1 MYLHLG
7 QGVVV
12 PYRDV
17 LALFDLDNTSAS
29 HLTRRF
35 LERAEQAGQVVN
47 VAEDLPKSFVLCRPA
62 GGEATVYLSQLSTA
76 TWLLRR
82 GRRGGPWPPGYPN
95 GGFQMSEEFE
105 NSTTQVEHEY
115 GGSEIQVLEG
125 LEAVRKRPGMYIG
138 STSESGLHHLVYEI
152 VDNSIDEALAGYCD
166 EITVKIGEGDIITV
180 IDNGRGIPVDIQP
193 QTGLPAL
200 EVVFTILHAGGK
212 FGGGGYKVS
221 GGLHGVGASVVNAL
235 SEWLE
240 VRVHK
245 EGKVYEMKFSRGK
258 VTQPMQVVGDT
269 DRHGTE
275 VVFKP
280 DPEMFEI
287 TEYSYDTLHTRMRE
301 EAFLNAG
308 LKIHTIDE
316 RPGREQED
324 TMHYAGGI
332 REFVS
337 FLNQSKDPVHPD
349 VVYMAGQKDDAMA
362 EVAFQYNDGYSENI
376 VSFANNVHTPEGG
389 MHEEGF
395 KRALT
400 TVLNNYGKKM
410 KILKDDDK
418 VSGEDCREGIACVIS
433 VKLTEAQFEGQTKAK
448 LGNSEIRT
456 LVNNIVTD
464 KLSEYLEENPAVGRA
479 ILDKALMANR
489 AREAARKARESIRR
503 KTALGGA
510 AMPDK
515 LRDCNEVNP
524 ELTELYIVEG
534 DSAGGS
540 ATQGRDSRFQAILPL
555 WGKMLN
561 VEKARADKVYGN
573 DKLTPVITALGA
585 GIGDDFDLE
594 KLRYH
599 KVIIMADADVD
610 GSHIRTLLLTFFFR
624 FMRPLIEHG
633 YVYAAVPPL
642 FKLSRG
648 KTTRLAFSEEERDA
662 ISAELRGD
670 NPNAKVDISRFKGLG
685 EMNPHE
691 LWETTMDPERR
702 TLKRIELDDA
712 VRADQTF
719 TVLMGEKVEPRK
731 EFIER
736 NAKYAV
742 NLDY

>member
-1 MYLHLG
+1 M
-7 QGVVV
+7 
-12 PYRDV
+12 
-17 LALFDLDNTSAS
+17 AEE
-29 HLTRRF
+29 
-35 LERAEQAGQVVN
+35 LELQ
-47 VAEDLPKSFVLCRPA
+47 S
-62 GGEATVYLSQLSTA
+62 
-76 TWLLRR
+76 
-82 GRRGGPWPPGYPN
+82 
-95 GGFQMSEEFE
+95 
-105 NSTTQVEHEY
+105 TQVEHEY
-115 GGSEIQVLEG
+115 TGSEIQVLEG

-138 STSESGLHHLVYEI
+138 STSASGLHHLVYEI
-152 VDNSIDEALAGYCD
+152 VDNAIDEALAGYCD
-166 EITVKIGEGDIITV
+166 DISVTIGEGDIITV
-180 IDNGRGIPVDIQP
+180 TDNGRGIPVDIQP
-193 QTGLPAL
+193 QTGKPAL

-235 SEWLE
+235 SEWLT
-240 VRVHK
+240 VQVHK
-245 EGKVYEMKFSRGK
+245 DGKIYEMKFSRGN
-258 VTQPMQVVGDT
+258 VTQPMTVVGDT
-269 DRHGTE
+269 DRHGTT
-275 VVFKP
+275 VTFKP
-280 DPEMFEI
+280 DPEMFED
-287 TEYSYDTLHTRMRE
+287 TVYDYETLHTRMRE

-308 LKIHTIDE
+308 VRIRTVD
-316 RPGREQED
+316 RRAGREQED
-324 TMHYAGGI
+324 EMHYAGGI
-332 REFVS
+332 REFVA
-337 FLNQSKDPVHPD
+337 FINRTKDPIHPE
-349 VVYMAGQKDDAMA
+349 VIYMAGQREDSMA
-362 EVAFQYNDGYSENI
+362 EVAFQYNDGYNETI

-448 LGNSEIRT
+448 LGNSEMRT
-456 LVNNIVTD
+456 LVNTIVTE
-464 KLSEYLEENPAVGRA
+464 KLTEYLEENPAVGKA
-479 ILDKALMANR
+479 ILEKALMANR

-585 GIGDDFDLE
+585 GIGDEFDLS

-610 GSHIRTLLLTFFFR
+610 GAHIRTLLLTFFFR

-642 FKLSRG
+642 FKLTRG
-648 KTTRLAFSEEERDA
+648 KTVRVAYDDAERERIA
-662 ISAELRGD
+662 AEMRGD
-670 NPNAKVDISRFKGLG
+670 NPNAKVEISRFKGLG
-685 EMNPHE
+685 EMDAHE
-691 LWETTMDPERR
+691 LWETTMDPEKR

>member
-1 MYLHLG
+1 MSDELELE
-7 QGVVV
+7 Q
-12 PYRDV
+12 
-17 LALFDLDNTSAS
+17 SA
-29 HLTRRF
+29 
-35 LERAEQAGQVVN
+35 
-47 VAEDLPKSFVLCRPA
+47 
-62 GGEATVYLSQLSTA
+62 
-76 TWLLRR
+76 
-82 GRRGGPWPPGYPN
+82 
-95 GGFQMSEEFE
+95 
-105 NSTTQVEHEY
+105 TQVDHEY

-138 STSESGLHHLVYEI
+138 STSSSGLHHLVYEI

-166 EITVKIGEGDIITV
+166 RIDVAILEGDV
-180 IDNGRGIPVDIQP
+180 ISVTDNGRGIPVDVQP

-245 EGKVYEMKFSRGK
+245 DGKIHEMKFSRGK
-258 VTQPMQVVGDT
+258 VTQSMTIVGDT

-280 DPEMFEI
+280 DPEMFED
-287 TEYSYDTLHTRMRE
+287 TVYDYEILHTRMRE

-308 LKIHTIDE
+308 LKIVIQDR
-316 RPGREQED
+316 RPGMEQED
-324 TMHYAGGI
+324 TMHYEGGI

-337 FLNQSKDPVHPD
+337 FINRNKTPIHDGVI
-349 VVYMAGQKDDAMA
+349 YMSGMKDDSIAEIAM
-362 EVAFQYNDGYSENI
+362 QYTDTYNEI
-376 VSFANNVHTPEGG
+376 LVSFANNVHTPEGG
-389 MHEEGF
+389 MHETGF
-395 KRALT
+395 KQALT
-400 TVLNNYGKKM
+400 NVLNAYGRKM
-410 KILKDDDK
+410 KILKDEEK
-418 VSGEDCREGIACVIS
+418 VSGEDCREGLTAVIS

-448 LGNSEIRT
+448 LGNAHIRT
-456 LVNNIVTD
+456 LVSNLVSE
-464 KLSEYLEENPAVGRA
+464 KLEEFLEENPSVGKA
-479 ILDKALMANR
+479 ILDKALTASR
-489 AREAARKARESIRR
+489 AREAARKARESVRR

-573 DKLTPVITALGA
+573 DKLQPVITALGA
-585 GIGDDFDLE
+585 GIGDEFDVT

-610 GSHIRTLLLTFFFR
+610 GAHIRTLLLTFFFR
-624 FMRPLIEHG
+624 FMRPLIENG
-633 YVYAAVPPL
+633 YVYSAVPPL
-642 FKLSRG
+642 YKLTRG
-648 KTTRLAFSEEERDA
+648 KTTRVAFSDEERDRV
-662 ISAELRGD
+662 SAELRGD

-691 LWETTMDPERR
+691 LWETTMDPEKR
-702 TLKRIELDDA
+702 TLRRIELDDA
-712 VRADQTF
+712 VAADATF
-719 TVLMGEKVEPRK
+719 NVLMGEKVEPRK
-731 EFIER
+731 EFIEK